1 MVIIVDTRE
10 QNPYS
15 FSNIQPIPPVV
26 KVGTLKTGD
35 YSIEGFID
43 KVCVE
48 RKAILDIF
56 GTFGKG
62 RKRFEKELER
72 MAAME
77 YAAIML
83 EADWLNILRRPPT
96 RSQLNPK
103 TIYASVIAWEQR
115 YRVSFWA
122 CPNRAFAEKTTYR
135 ILDRFWRDRM

>member
-1 MVIIVDTRE
+1 MVIVIDRQE
-10 QNPYS
+10 KKPYS
-15 FSNIQPIPPVV
+15 FDCIIPRPETKVV
-26 KVGTLKTGD
+26 HLKTGD
-35 YSIEGFID
+35 YSLLGMENLIVI
-43 KVCVE
+43 E
-48 RKAILDIF
+48 RKSILDAF

-72 MAAME
+72 MSKTE
-77 YAAIML
+77 YAAVML
-83 EADWLNILRRPPT
+83 EGDWLNILRRPPS